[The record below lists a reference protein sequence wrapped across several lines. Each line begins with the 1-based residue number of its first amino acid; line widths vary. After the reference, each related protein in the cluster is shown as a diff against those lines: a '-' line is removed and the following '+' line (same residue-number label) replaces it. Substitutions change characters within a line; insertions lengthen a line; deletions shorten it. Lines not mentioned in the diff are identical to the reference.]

1 MLLTLKPPPP
11 PPLQNGYSNPHAYS
25 PPQSLS
31 SVSQLSTSTGASA
44 SLPSLSDSRP
54 RRMSTPHR
62 GLPPPLGM
70 TFPTPDRANPS
81 LGQSMQLPPPPPN
94 AWQGTEESMRNWL
107 QAKAEEDRRKQE
119 EERTRQEGLRL
130 EQRKIEQTMLRESL
144 QGGVPPYMVPMVFA
158 GMGGGNLANAS
169 LEWTQHYMAQ
179 ISLQQHQQQQ
189 QQQIQN
195 LPPPQH
201 SSPDLRRDSRL
212 ISGPQPNPYA
222 TQQPPALIQPPSM
235 PPSQQSQSQ
244 AIPNS
249 SFTSSYQNV
258 TQDRLRSQ
266 QPSTLPTA
274 PPTSAPRLPPTQ
286 PTLSRLNTGEM
297 QIQPPPQGGLQLPSQ
312 HPLQQTQSAQ
322 QQDQQATS
330 PSIYFHHWVPP
341 NSQKDP
347 QTPSTKSQHDS
358 PYTQNAASHLRTEYA
373 SSPKKRK
380 TNPIHHSTAGGSI
393 RTPDTSPSFTQIT
406 QSGRRRAHS
415 GQRSDTSSRGAHEAL
430 GPPTSRPPSGSRQQ
444 SASEGDMARH
454 RRTPSQADAAH
465 PPSPADASTR
475 VAGHATPKPDPEPQ
489 P

>member
-1 MLLTLKPPPP
+1 MLLTLKPPP
-11 PPLQNGYSNPHAYS
+11 PPLQNGYSNPHASS

-31 SVSQLSTSTGASA
+31 CFSHLSSSAGASA
-44 SLPSLSDSRP
+44 SLPPLSDTRP
-54 RRMSTPHR
+54 QRMSTPHR

-70 TFPTPDRANPS
+70 TLPAPDRANPS

-189 QQQIQN
+189 QLQN

-201 SSPDLRRDSRL
+201 SSPDLRRDARL
-212 ISGPQPNPYA
+212 IPGPQPNPYA
-222 TQQPPALIQPPSM
+222 TQQPPGLVQPPTV
-235 PPSQQSQSQ
+235 PPGQQPQPQ
-244 AIPNS
+244 AVPNS
-249 SFTSSYQNV
+249 SFASPYQNI
-258 TQDRLRSQ
+258 TQDRLRTQPQ
-266 QPSTLPTA
+266 QQGILPAA

-341 NSQKDP
+341 NSHKDP

-358 PYTQNAASHLRTEYA
+358 PYTQNAASHLRMEYA

-380 TNPIHHSTAGGSI
+380 TNPIHHSTTGGSI
-393 RTPDTSPSFTQIT
+393 RTPDTSPSFTQVT

-430 GPPTSRPPSGSRQQ
+430 APSTGRPPNGPRQQ
-444 SASEGDMARH
+444 SGSEGDMAQH
-454 RRTPSQADAAH
+454 RRTSSQADAGH
-465 PPSPADASTR
+465 PSSPTHASTKI
-475 VAGHATPKPDPEPQ
+475 AGHATPKPEPEPQ
-489 P
+489 S